1 MHQLVL
7 KSDWPILEP
16 QKLIFEVLLNMW
28 RDIQEN
34 MGDIY

>member
-1 MHQLVL
+1 MYQLVL
-7 KSDWPILEP
+7 KSDWPILES